1 MALKNKD
8 SHDKKLILTYM
19 IVPSILIV
27 IGFAFLYLML
37 NKNDNHVQPQAS
49 PAVVEQASGSADS
62 QLPQVEAVAMAVGKY
77 KGETPEIIN
86 ILDGM
91 GGFKVDESVPA
102 ADTVYVIYDPRCPY
116 CKELYDKLKTT
127 DLKSKEITIK
137 WLPSV
142 ALGVKDENDPAI
154 KRAAHALDAKNVA
167 DFEAT
172 LSDSY
177 SSEDAVSDEA
187 KMRLEE
193 NIAFL
198 FEASRQTFGDE
209 HPKSVPATFFVDKTT
224 GQPQMM
230 YGASSDSVFR
240 AIFGG

>member
-1 MALKNKD
+1 MALKNND

-27 IGFAFLYLML
+27 IGFALLYVLL
-37 NKNDNHVQPQAS
+37 NKDNNQMSPQAS
-49 PAVVEQASGSADS
+49 PAVIEQASGGDA
-62 QLPQVEAVAMAVGKY
+62 QEPQVEAVAMAVGKF

-86 ILDGM
+86 ILDSM
-91 GGFKVDESVPA
+91 GGFKEDKSVAA

-127 DLKSKEITIK
+127 DLKGKEITIK

-142 ALGVKDENDPAI
+142 ALGIKDENDPAI
-154 KRAAHALDAKNVA
+154 KRAAHALSAKNVA
-167 DFEAT
+167 EFEAT

-177 SSEDAVSDEA
+177 SSEEAVSEEA
-187 KMRLEE
+187 AMRLEE
-193 NIAFL
+193 NMAFL
-198 FEASRQTFGDE
+198 FEASNQTFGNE
-209 HPKSVPATFFVDKTT
+209 HPKSVPAAFFVDKTT

-230 YGASSDSVFR
+230 YGASSESVFR
-240 AIFGG
+240 VIFGD